1 MSAPAESRRDG
12 FVVWMEGIPGAGK
25 STLSRAVASRLQAA
39 GWDTEVLDGEQVRR
53 LFSPELGFSRSDREM
68 HSRRVSYVAQLLAR
82 HGIAVLVALITPYET
97 SRQAARS
104 EVGAR
109 FAEIWLQCPIEVCR
123 KRDPEAIYRRTAL
136 GDVSRVTGIDD
147 PFEQPMSA
155 DLVVDTSTKSVP
167 VCVDQILNFL
177 KAKHLT

>member
-1 MSAPAESRRDG
+1 MAAPGESHRNG

-25 STLSRAVASRLQAA
+25 STLARATASRLQGA
-39 GWDTEVLDGEQVRR
+39 GWDTEILDGEQVRR
-53 LFSPELGFSRSDREM
+53 MFSPELGFSRSDREM

-82 HGIAVLVALITPYET
+82 HGIAVLVAMITPYET

-104 EVGAR
+104 EVGDR
-109 FAEIWLQCPIEVCR
+109 FVEVWLQCPIEICR
-123 KRDPEAIYRRTAL
+123 QRDPEAIYRRTAL
-136 GDVSRVTGIDD
+136 GDVSRMTGVDD

-155 DLVVDTSTKSVP
+155 DLVVDTSTKAVP

-177 KAKHLT
+177 KTKRLT

>member
-1 MSAPAESRRDG
+1 MSASAEMHRSG

-25 STLSRAVASRLQAA
+25 STLSRATAARLQSA

-53 LFSPELGFSRSDREM
+53 MFSPELGFSRSDREM
-68 HSRRVSYVAQLLAR
+68 HSRRVSHVAQLLAR
-82 HGIAVLVALITPYET
+82 HGIAVLVAMITPYET

-109 FAEIWLQCPIEVCR
+109 FVEIWLQCPLEICR
-123 KRDPEAIYRRTAL
+123 QRDPQAIYRRTDL
-136 GDVSRVTGIDD
+136 GDVPRMTGVDD

-167 VCVDQILNFL
+167 VCVDQIVEFL
-177 KAKHLT
+177 KTRHLT